1 VVAPQARGANYQIV
15 CRCKGRFYD
24 LEVLQRTELVGGGV
38 EYTLRWVGA
47 NADMP
52 LLLSLT
58 VFSHILTIASI
69 HERAIIHTY
78 SHWITHNELF
88 Y

>member
-24 LEVLQRTELVGGGV
+24 LEVLQRTELGGGGV

-47 NADMP
+47 ETDM
-52 LLLSLT
+52 LYCCFL
-58 VFSHILTIASI
+58 
-69 HERAIIHTY
+69 
-78 SHWITHNELF
+78 
-88 Y
+88 